1 MQHNFFSHALLAII
15 LFVVSILIFDGSGM
29 YTVLLGTTAEVAG
42 NLLIADDDF
51 GATAERLEGIIP
63 RLVAVIGSIILYY
76 LAAAILIGLFNLIR
90 RK

>member
-76 LAAAILIGLFNLIR
+76 LAAAILIGLFNVIR